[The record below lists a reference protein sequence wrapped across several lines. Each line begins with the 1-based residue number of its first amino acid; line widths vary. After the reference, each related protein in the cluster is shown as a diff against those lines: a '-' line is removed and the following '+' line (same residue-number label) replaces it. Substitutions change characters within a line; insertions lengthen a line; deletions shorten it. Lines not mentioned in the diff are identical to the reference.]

1 MVRRPHFQAGLP
13 FESHQ
18 PNLFLFTDVSDS
30 GWGASLGDAHL
41 SGLWTQDCSSFSINH
56 QELTVLFSVRGFL
69 PSLQY
74 RLVASYA
81 NNNTTA
87 LAYLKKQ
94 GGIRSQTLNSVAQ
107 VILRLCEA
115 HRIQLLPQFIP
126 DKPNVLVNSKNH
138 NSQVLGSE
146 WTLCSEA
153 FYQLLHCWPATIGLF
168 TAALNHRLLVY
179 FSPMVDH
186 QSAGT
191 DAVLQSWSIAKV
203 RQSRGLELT
212 LVAPFWT
219 QHPWFLD
226 LVELLV
232 EIPFF
237 LPRRRDLR

>member
-1 MVRRPHFQAGLP
+1 MVVRRPHFQAGLP

-41 SGLWTQDCSSFSINH
+41 SGLWTQDCSSFSVNN
-56 QELTVLFSVRGFL
+56 QELAVLFSVRGFL
-69 PSLQY
+69 PSLQD

-115 HRIQLLPQFIP
+115 HRIQLLPQFIL
-126 DKPNVLVNSKNH
+126 DKPNVLLNSKNH
-138 NSQVLGSE
+138 NSQVLDSE

-153 FYQLLHCWPATIGLF
+153 FYQLLHCWPATIDLF
-168 TAALNHRLLVY
+168 VAALNHRLLVC
-179 FSPMVDH
+179 FSPM
-186 QSAGT
+186 
-191 DAVLQSWSIAKV
+191 VLQSWSIAKV
-203 RQSRGLELT
+203 CESRGLELT

-219 QHPWFLD
+219 QHPWFSD

-237 LPRRRDLR
+237 LPRRRDLC